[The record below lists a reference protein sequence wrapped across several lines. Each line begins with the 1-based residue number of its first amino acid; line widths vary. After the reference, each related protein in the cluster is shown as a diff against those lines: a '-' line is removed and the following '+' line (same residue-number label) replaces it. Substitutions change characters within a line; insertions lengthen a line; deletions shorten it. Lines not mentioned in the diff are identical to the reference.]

1 MLQFGSGF
9 IVGLLGLLTV
19 AVLLLR
25 KRIAGTKGD
34 RNNHL
39 AQLEE
44 LSKLTGGLAHE
55 IKNPLSTVK
64 INLNLVRE
72 ELEDSVRAESGK
84 IAADKNG
91 TRLKRAIRNLAVV
104 QTETDRVEQILDSFL
119 RYVDRAE
126 LQLASIDINELV
138 SDMIDFYSPQAHS
151 HSVTIHQG
159 LHNEPLVCKIDSDML
174 KQVILN
180 LFINAQQAMSS
191 GGDLMIR
198 TDRQEKDALI
208 QISDTGSGITPDKLP
223 HIFDAYYSSRPQ
235 GSGLGLPTA
244 KKIIEAHKGSIS
256 VNSEPG
262 KGTSFDIRLPI
273 QAQ

>member
-1 MLQFGSGF
+1 MLQFVGGF
-9 IVGLLGLLTV
+9 IVGLLTV
-19 AVLLLR
+19 AVLLFR
-25 KRIAGTKGD
+25 NRIAGTKGD
-34 RNNHL
+34 ENTHL

-64 INLNLVRE
+64 ININLARE
-72 ELEDSVRAESGK
+72 ELED
-84 IAADKNG
+84 ADTNDAV
-91 TRLKRAIRNLAVV
+91 LKRAIRKLAVV
-104 QTETDRVEQILDSFL
+104 QKETDRVEQILDSFL
-119 RYVDRAE
+119 RYVDRTE

-138 SDMIDFYSPQAHS
+138 SDMIDFYTPQAHS
-151 HSVTIHQG
+151 HSITIHQG

-208 QISDTGSGITPDKLP
+208 QISDTGAGISPDKLP
-223 HIFDAYYSSRPQ
+223 HIFEAYYSSRPQ
-235 GSGLGLPTA
+235 GSGLGLPTV

-256 VNSEPG
+256 VNSEQG
-262 KGTSFDIRLPI
+262 KGTSFEIRLSLHP
-273 QAQ
+273 

>member
-1 MLQFGSGF
+1 VLQFVGGF
-9 IVGLLGLLTV
+9 IVGLLTF
-19 AVLLLR
+19 AVLFLR

-34 RNNHL
+34 ENNHV

-72 ELEDSVRAESGK
+72 ELADSVRAEPGK
-84 IAADKNG
+84 IAADKNS
-91 TRLKRAIRNLAVV
+91 TILKRAIRKLAVV
-104 QTETDRVEQILDSFL
+104 QKETDRVEQILDGFL

-138 SDMIDFYSPQAHS
+138 GDMVDFYTPQAQS
-151 HSVTIHQG
+151 RSVTIHQG
-159 LHNEPLVCKIDSDML
+159 LHSEPLVCKIDPNML

-180 LFINAQQAMSS
+180 LFINAQQAMS
-191 GGDLMIR
+191 GGGELMIR
-198 TDRQEKDALI
+198 TDKQEKEALI
-208 QISDTGSGITPDKLP
+208 QISDTGSGISPDRLP

-244 KKIIEAHKGSIS
+244 KKIIDAHKGSIS

-262 KGTSFDIRLPI
+262 KGTSFEIRLPL
-273 QAQ
+273 QT

>member
-1 MLQFGSGF
+1 VLQFVGGF
-9 IVGLLGLLTV
+9 IVGLLTV
-19 AVLLLR
+19 AVILLR
-25 KRIAGTKGD
+25 KRVAGTKGEG
-34 RNNHL
+34 NSHL

-72 ELEDSVRAESGK
+72 ELEDSVRAETGK
-84 IAADKNG
+84 TTTDKNS
-91 TRLKRAIRNLAVV
+91 TILNRAIRKLAVV
-104 QTETDRVEQILDSFL
+104 QKETDRVEQILDSFL
-119 RYVDRAE
+119 RYVDRTE
-126 LQLASIDINELV
+126 LQLVSVDISELV

-151 HSVTIHQG
+151 HSITIHQG

-180 LFINAQQAMSS
+180 LFINAQQAMSR

-208 QISDTGSGITPDKLP
+208 RISDTGAGIPPDKLP
-223 HIFDAYYSSRPQ
+223 HIFDAYYTSRPQ

-244 KKIIEAHKGSIS
+244 KKIIEAHKGSIT

-262 KGTSFDIRLPI
+262 KGTSFEIRLSLQP
-273 QAQ
+273 

>member
-1 MLQFGSGF
+1 MLQFVGGF
-9 IVGLLGLLTV
+9 IVGLLTV

-34 RNNHL
+34 GNNHL

-84 IAADKNG
+84 TAAVKNG
-91 TRLKRAIRNLAVV
+91 TKIERAIKKIAVV
-104 QTETDRVEQILDSFL
+104 QKETDRVEQILDSFL
-119 RYVDRAE
+119 RYVDRTE

-138 SDMIDFYSPQAHS
+138 SDMIDFYSAQAHS

-159 LHNEPLVCKIDSDML
+159 LYNEPLVCKIDPDML

-208 QISDTGSGITPDKLP
+208 QVSDTGPGITPDKLK
-223 HIFDAYYSSRPQ
+223 HIFDAYYTSRPQ
-235 GSGLGLPTA
+235 GSGLGLPTV

-256 VNSEPG
+256 VNSELG
-262 KGTSFDIRLPI
+262 KGTSFEIRLSLQP
-273 QAQ
+273 

>member
-1 MLQFGSGF
+1 VLQFVGGF
-9 IVGLLGLLTV
+9 VVGLLTV
-19 AVLLLR
+19 AVLLLC

-84 IAADKNG
+84 IPADRDG
-91 TRLKRAIRNLAVV
+91 TRLKRAIRKLAVV
-104 QTETDRVEQILDSFL
+104 QKETDRVEQILDSFL
-119 RYVDRAE
+119 RYVDRTE
-126 LQLASIDINELV
+126 LQLASIDINELAG
-138 SDMIDFYSPQAHS
+138 DMIDFYSPQAHS
-151 HSVTIHQG
+151 RSVTIHQG
-159 LHNEPLVCKIDSDML
+159 LHNEPLVCKVDADMI

-198 TDRQEKDALI
+198 TDRQEKDAY
-208 QISDTGSGITPDKLP
+208 T
-223 HIFDAYYSSRPQ
+223 SRPQ

-262 KGTSFDIRLPI
+262 KGTSFEIRLPI
-273 QAQ
+273 QT

>member
-1 MLQFGSGF
+1 VLQFVGGF
-9 IVGLLGLLTV
+9 IVGLLTV

-25 KRIAGTKGD
+25 KRIAGTKRD
-34 RNNHL
+34 ENNHL

-64 INLNLVRE
+64 INLNLIRE
-72 ELEDSVRAESGK
+72 ELEGANANEAV
-84 IAADKNG
+84 
-91 TRLKRAIRNLAVV
+91 LKRAIRKLAVV
-104 QTETDRVEQILDSFL
+104 QKETDRVEQILNGFL
-119 RYVDRAE
+119 RYVDRTE
-126 LQLASIDINELV
+126 LQLASVDINELV

-159 LHNEPLVCKIDSDML
+159 LHNEPLVCKIDPDML
-174 KQVILN
+174 KQVLLN

-223 HIFDAYYSSRPQ
+223 HIFDAYYTSRPQ
-235 GSGLGLPTA
+235 GSGLGLPTV

-262 KGTSFDIRLPI
+262 KGTSFEIRLSLQP
-273 QAQ
+273 

>member
-1 MLQFGSGF
+1 VLQFVGGF
-9 IVGLLGLLTV
+9 IVGLLAV

-34 RNNHL
+34 ENNHL

-72 ELEDSVRAESGK
+72 DLEDSIRAGTGK
-84 IAADKNG
+84 TIADKNVP
-91 TRLKRAIRNLAVV
+91 LLERAIRKLAVV
-104 QTETDRVEQILDSFL
+104 QKETDRVEQILDSFL
-119 RYVDRAE
+119 CYIDRTE
-126 LQLASIDINELV
+126 LQLASININELV
-138 SDMIDFYSPQAHS
+138 SDMIDFYSPQAYS
-151 HSVTIHQG
+151 RSVVIHQG
-159 LHNEPLVCKIDSDML
+159 LHNEPLVCKIDPDML

-191 GGDLMIR
+191 GGELMIR
-198 TDRQEKDALI
+198 TDRQENDAVI
-208 QISDTGSGITPDKLP
+208 RISDTGTGIAPDKLP
-223 HIFDAYYSSRPQ
+223 HIFEAYYTTRPQ
-235 GSGLGLPTA
+235 GRGLGLPTA
-244 KKIIEAHKGSIS
+244 KKIIKAHKGSIT

-262 KGTSFDIRLPI
+262 KGTSFEIRLPI
-273 QAQ
+273 QTQ

>member
-1 MLQFGSGF
+1 MLQFVGGF
-9 IVGLLGLLTV
+9 VVGLLTV
-19 AVLLLR
+19 AVLLLC

-34 RNNHL
+34 GNNHL

-91 TRLKRAIRNLAVV
+91 TRLKRAIRKLAVV
-104 QTETDRVEQILDSFL
+104 QKETDRVEQILDSFL
-119 RYVDRAE
+119 RYVDRTE
-126 LQLASIDINELV
+126 LQLVSIDINELV

-151 HSVTIHQG
+151 RSVTIHQG
-159 LHNEPLVCKIDSDML
+159 LHNEPLVCKIDADML

-208 QISDTGSGITPDKLP
+208 QISDTGTGITPDKLP
-223 HIFDAYYSSRPQ
+223 HIFDAYYTSRPQ

-262 KGTSFDIRLPI
+262 KGTSFEIRLPI

>member
-1 MLQFGSGF
+1 VLQFVGGF
-9 IVGLLGLLTV
+9 IVGLLTV
-19 AVLLLR
+19 AVLLLC
-25 KRIAGTKGD
+25 KRAAGTKVD
-34 RNNHL
+34 KNNHL

-64 INLNLVRE
+64 INLNLARE
-72 ELEDSVRAESGK
+72 ELEGANVNEV
-84 IAADKNG
+84 I
-91 TRLKRAIRNLAVV
+91 LKRAIRKLSVV
-104 QTETDRVEQILDSFL
+104 QKEADRVEQILDSFL
-119 RYVDRAE
+119 RYVDRTE

-138 SDMIDFYSPQAHS
+138 SDMIDFYTPQAYS

-159 LHNEPLVCKIDSDML
+159 LHNEPLVCKIDPDML
-174 KQVILN
+174 KQVLLN

-208 QISDTGSGITPDKLP
+208 QISDTGSGIAPDKLP
-223 HIFDAYYSSRPQ
+223 HIFDAYYTSRPQ
-235 GSGLGLPTA
+235 GSGLGLPTV

-262 KGTSFDIRLPI
+262 KGTSFEIRLSLQP
-273 QAQ
+273 

>member
-1 MLQFGSGF
+1 MLQFVGGF
-9 IVGLLGLLTV
+9 IVGLLAV

-25 KRIAGTKGD
+25 KRAAGTKGD
-34 RNNHL
+34 ENNHL

-72 ELEDSVRAESGK
+72 ELDGSVRAESGRNV
-84 IAADKNG
+84 ADKNAAM
-91 TRLKRAIRNLAVV
+91 LKRAIRKLAVV
-104 QTETDRVEQILDSFL
+104 QKETDRVEQILDSFL
-119 RYVDRAE
+119 RYIGRTE
-126 LQLASIDINELV
+126 LQLASIDVNELV
-138 SDMIDFYSPQAHS
+138 SDMIDFYSPQAYS
-151 HSVTIHQG
+151 RSVTIHQG
-159 LHNEPLVCKIDSDML
+159 LHNEPLVCKIDPDMI

-191 GGDLMIR
+191 GGELMIR
-198 TDRQEKDALI
+198 TEKMEKDALI
-208 QISDTGSGITPDKLP
+208 RISDTGSGISPDKLP
-223 HIFDAYYSSRPQ
+223 HIFEAYYTTRPQ
-235 GSGLGLPTA
+235 GRGLGLPTA

-262 KGTSFDIRLPI
+262 KGTSFDIRLPL
-273 QAQ
+273 QT

>member
-1 MLQFGSGF
+1 VLQFVGGF
-9 IVGLLGLLTV
+9 IVGLLTI
-19 AVLLLR
+19 AVLLLC
-25 KRIAGTKGD
+25 KRIAGTKGVE
-34 RNNHL
+34 NNHL

-64 INLNLVRE
+64 INLNLARE
-72 ELEDSVRAESGK
+72 ELEDFIRAESGK
-84 IAADKNG
+84 TAADKNS
-91 TRLKRAIRNLAVV
+91 TILKRAIRKLAIV
-104 QTETDRVEQILDSFL
+104 QKETDRVEQILEGFL
-119 RYVDRAE
+119 RYVDRTE
-126 LQLASIDINELV
+126 LQLVSIDINELV

-151 HSVTIHQG
+151 RSITIHQG
-159 LHNEPLVCKIDSDML
+159 LHNEPLICKIDPDML

-191 GGDLMIR
+191 GGELMIR
-198 TDRQEKDALI
+198 TDKQEKDALI
-208 QISDTGSGITPDKLP
+208 QISDTGPGITAEKLP
-223 HIFDAYYSSRPQ
+223 HIFDAYYTSRPQ

-262 KGTSFDIRLPI
+262 KGTSFQIRLAL
-273 QAQ
+273 QS

>member
-1 MLQFGSGF
+1 MLQFVGGF
-9 IVGLLGLLTV
+9 VVGLLTV
-19 AVLLLR
+19 AVLLFR

-34 RNNHL
+34 GNNHL

-64 INLNLVRE
+64 INLNLARE
-72 ELEDSVRAESGK
+72 ELEDSVRADSC
-84 IAADKNG
+84 KNG
-91 TRLKRAIRNLAVV
+91 TNLNRAIRKIAIV
-104 QTETDRVEQILDSFL
+104 QKETDRVEQILDSFL
-119 RYVDRAE
+119 RYIDRTE
-126 LQLASIDINELV
+126 LQLVSIDINELV
-138 SDMIDFYSPQAHS
+138 SDMIDFYTPQAHS
-151 HSVTIHQG
+151 RSVTIHQG
-159 LHNEPLVCKIDSDML
+159 LYSKPLICKIDADML

-191 GGDLMIR
+191 GGDMIIR
-198 TDRQEKDALI
+198 TDRQDKEALI
-208 QISDTGSGITPDKLP
+208 QISDTGSGITADKLP
-223 HIFDAYYSSRPQ
+223 YIFDAYYTSRPQ

-262 KGTSFDIRLPI
+262 KGTSFEIRLPV
-273 QAQ
+273 QA